1 MDGKNICSK
10 INYIHSTCNWNIW
23 HRCGTCVKDAKK
35 GQPGFCV
42 KKPRRK
48 DRFRSRKR
56 GDRKSAGKPTFTENW
71 GMCSDQCLPGY
82 DNRATALQV
91 SFVTH
96 IAERFEF
103 LFAPEWQLFF

>member
-10 INYIHSTCNWNIW
+10 INYIDSTCNWNIW

-91 SFVTH
+91 SFVNNKN
-96 IAERFEF
+96 ILF
-103 LFAPEWQLFF
+103 LN